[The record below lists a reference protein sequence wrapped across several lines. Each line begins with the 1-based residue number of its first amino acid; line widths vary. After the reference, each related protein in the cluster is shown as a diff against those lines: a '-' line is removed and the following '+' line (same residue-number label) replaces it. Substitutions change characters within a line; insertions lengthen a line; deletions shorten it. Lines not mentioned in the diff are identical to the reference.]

1 MRAILILITIAFVG
15 VLLCTAVLLLAS
27 GRTFVY
33 SPGMVTARSLG
44 HAIQWGANVFGAG
57 LVVGAL
63 LQVLAHAYPKFYYA
77 IQWWRDIAL
86 GVALLAALV
95 VAGGYLGR
103 ALIYGAF

>member
-1 MRAILILITIAFVG
+1 MRALLILITIAFVG

-27 GRTFVY
+27 GRTFVHT
-33 SPGMVTARSLG
+33 PGMVTVRSLG
-44 HAIQWGANVFGAG
+44 HVIQWGGNLFGAG

-63 LQVLAHAYPKFYYA
+63 LQVLAYAYPKLYYA

-86 GVALLAALV
+86 GVALLAALA
-95 VAGGYLGR
+95 VAGGFLGR